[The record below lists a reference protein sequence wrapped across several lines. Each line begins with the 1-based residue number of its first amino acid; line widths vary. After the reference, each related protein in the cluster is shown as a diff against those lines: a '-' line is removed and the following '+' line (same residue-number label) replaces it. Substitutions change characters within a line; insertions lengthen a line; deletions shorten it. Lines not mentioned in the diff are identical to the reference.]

1 MAVEYAGILAAVS
14 LMAITLTGAYGKN
27 VAAVF
32 ESSGVGITAVAKA
45 AKAQKVA
52 PAGAKA
58 AYKRAPYVKPAL
70 KYLYALGWIGGTKN
84 PGACGLTLLGDRRGE
99 RSGCAR
105 DALEHEAR
113 RAAQEARDQR
123 LGGRERGHQGRRL
136 RMRLSLA
143 QDPATRPKRRAFR
156 IARRSRKL
164 RASRSVARSSRD

>member
-84 PGACGLTLLGDRRGE
+84 SGACGLTLLGE
-99 RSGCAR
+99 SA
-105 DALEHEAR
+105 
-113 RAAQEARDQR
+113 ARDQAA
-123 LGGRERGHQGRRL
+123 RE
-136 RMRLSLA
+136 MRSNTKLVA
-143 QDPATRPKRRAFR
+143 QLKKRA
-156 IARRSRKL
+156 I
-164 RASRSVARSSRD
+164 SVSAAANAVTKGVVSACA

>member
-84 PGACGLTLLGDRRGE
+84 PGACGLTLLGEG
-99 RSGCAR
+99 A
-105 DALEHEAR
+105 
-113 RAAQEARDQR
+113 ARDQAA
-123 LGGRERGHQGRRL
+123 RE
-136 RMRLSLA
+136 MRSNTKLVA
-143 QDPATRPKRRAFR
+143 QLKKRA
-156 IARRSRKL
+156 I
-164 RASRSVARSSRD
+164 SVSAAANAVTKGVVSACA

>member
-27 VAAVF
+27 VSAVF

-84 PGACGLTLLGDRRGE
+84 PGGCGLTLLGEGAAKDEAARQM
-99 RSGCAR
+99 RSNTKLVAQLKKRAISVSTAANVVTKGVVSACA
-105 DALEHEAR
+105 
-113 RAAQEARDQR
+113 
-123 LGGRERGHQGRRL
+123 
-136 RMRLSLA
+136 
-143 QDPATRPKRRAFR
+143 
-156 IARRSRKL
+156 
-164 RASRSVARSSRD
+164 